1 MKILWVEL
9 NRTWNYLRK
18 TKYVDNV
25 SWTRKNLNMPTTGEK
40 NEDIVTW
47 TKKNLNLPPENK
59 ICRCQ

>member
-25 SWTRKNLNMPTTGEK
+25 SWTRKNLNLPTTGEK
-40 NEDIVTW
+40 KWRYSDLN
-47 TKKNLNLPPENK
+47 KKELEPTSGKQNM
-59 ICRCQ
+59 